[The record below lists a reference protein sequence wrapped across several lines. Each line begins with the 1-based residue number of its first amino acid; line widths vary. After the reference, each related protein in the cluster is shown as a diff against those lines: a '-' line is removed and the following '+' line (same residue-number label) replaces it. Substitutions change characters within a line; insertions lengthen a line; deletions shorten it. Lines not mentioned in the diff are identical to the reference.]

1 MYLNDFASGHEP
13 LDMTALEEFSSLL
26 RSAQDLGI
34 PHPPEVRYLSRN
46 VVLRHQRFH
55 FLEWGDPQAEPIV
68 LLHGGNQS
76 AHSWDLVS
84 LHLSDRYRVLALD
97 QRGHGDSEWN
107 RGADYSISAMA
118 EDANAFIAELGLKQ
132 PIVFGH
138 SMGGM
143 VSLALATRRPELPRA
158 LVVVDVGPQI
168 SEDGTRMIRD
178 FVHRNIEFDD
188 LEEFLD
194 AVEKYDPYRSRSHME
209 RTIKYNLLQRADGHY
224 ISKVDRRRFLPE
236 DEAER
241 TRSLG
246 APRLEEMSRIPC
258 PTLVVRGAAS
268 DVFGP
273 DVADR
278 MVDDVLPDG
287 RLAVVAQAGHSVMTD
302 NPDGFRAAVTRFVV
316 AE

>member
-1 MYLNDFASGHEP
+1 MYLNDFASGSHP
-13 LDMTALEEFSSLL
+13 LDMTALQEFASLL

-34 PHPPEVRYLSRN
+34 PHPPDVRYLSRN

-55 FLEWGDPQAEPIV
+55 FLEWGDPQAEPIL

-84 LHLSDRYRVLALD
+84 LHLSDRYHVLALD

-107 RGADYSISAMA
+107 RGADYSIAAMA
-118 EDANAFIAELGLKQ
+118 EDAQAFIAELGLER

-143 VSLALATRRPELPRA
+143 VTLALATSRPELARA

-194 AVEKYDPYRSRSHME
+194 AVEKYDPYRTRSHME
-209 RTIKYNLLQRADGHY
+209 RTIKYNLLKRADGRY
-224 ISKVDRRRFLPE
+224 ISKVDRRRFLHQ

-246 APRLEEMSRIPC
+246 VPRLEAMSRIPC
-258 PTLVVRGAAS
+258 PTLVVRGGNS
-268 DVFGP
+268 K
-273 DVADR
+273 
-278 MVDDVLPDG
+278 VLEAEPAE
-287 RLAVVAQAGHSVMTD
+287 R
-302 NPDGFRAAVTRFVV
+302 FRAALPVGQLVTVPDCGHNVQSQNTPGFLD
-316 AE
+316 AIGPFLETI